1 MRVAEYPH
9 PVLQPGGND
18 YRDGCSFDVV
28 FDEAKQRIE
37 ENEIVLDIGYKL
49 ECPGI
54 EKMIDEADA
63 EVCVIAHSPAASY
76 RRMHAIKAGKTTV
89 EIRVGKF
96 DVVEKL
102 ELRCVVV
109 SACDS
114 PRFELADFNPLF
126 FESTGFKIKKG
137 SILALTDKVTLYLD
151 DTDFEKPVESI
162 FRINRRNEQVAQIQ
176 PDFTSDTGKIEI
188 NLCSELYELYNSIE
202 QGYAKTFRRCLT
214 GAVVLPVLVEAID
227 AFSEDYEFYH
237 EYRWARVVERKLE
250 HLGIDIQQHDESSVE
265 LADMLLGSVIGGSLD
280 AFTAVIEEQSEWED
294 SPGGVD

>member
-9 PVLQPGGND
+9 PVLQPGSSD

-37 ENEIVLDIGYKL
+37 ENEIVLHIGYAL
-49 ECPGI
+49 ECPGL
-54 EKMIDEADA
+54 EKMIGEAEA
-63 EVCVIAHSPAASY
+63 EVCVIVHSPAASY
-76 RRMHAIKAGKTTV
+76 RRMHAVKAGGTAIKM
-89 EIRVGKF
+89 RVGKF

-109 SACDS
+109 SS
-114 PRFELADFNPLF
+114 VENNRFELADFNPLF
-126 FESTGFKIKKG
+126 FENTRFKVKKG
-137 SILALTDKVTLYLD
+137 AILALTDKVTLYLD
-151 DTDFEKPVESI
+151 DTELEKPVESI
-162 FRINRRNEQVAQIQ
+162 FRINRRNEQEAQIQ
-176 PDFTSDTGKIEI
+176 PDFASDTGKIEI

-237 EYRWARVVERKLE
+237 EFRWARVVERKLE
-250 HLGIDIQQHDESSVE
+250 HRGVDIQKHDESSIE
-265 LADMLLGSVIGGSLD
+265 LADMLLGNVIEGSLD
-280 AFTAVIEEQSEWED
+280 SFTAVIEEQSEWED
-294 SPGGVD
+294 NSGGVD